1 MDLESIFGW
10 IEQSRYTVIGYD
22 SRGEMIKDELVSKLP
37 SLRLEVTDSSFSLRD
52 ELIREIRDRKASCVL
67 EGAEYDIPKFVIVD
81 MSLFSMNMDNYV
93 RMSRFS
99 ERMWADATEHGICVV
114 VLRQTNKILPDTEP
128 HDVSIRP
135 SQLLYS
141 ADFAISITSDSRSD
155 KATISVLKNR
165 YGHDQKKTEIT
176 LGQAK
181 DFNYISV
188 HETS

>member
-99 ERMWADATEHGICVV
+99 ERMWADAT
-114 VLRQTNKILPDTEP
+114 DM
-128 HDVSIRP
+128 VSA
-135 SQLLYS
+135 LWY
-141 ADFAISITSDSRSD
+141 
-155 KATISVLKNR
+155 
-165 YGHDQKKTEIT
+165 
-176 LGQAK
+176 
-181 DFNYISV
+181 
-188 HETS
+188 

>member
-1 MDLESIFGW
+1 
-10 IEQSRYTVIGYD
+10 
-22 SRGEMIKDELVSKLP
+22 
-37 SLRLEVTDSSFSLRD
+37 
-52 ELIREIRDRKASCVL
+52 
-67 EGAEYDIPKFVIVD
+67 
-81 MSLFSMNMDNYV
+81 
-93 RMSRFS
+93 
-99 ERMWADATEHGICVV
+99 
-114 VLRQTNKILPDTEP
+114 LRQTNKILPDTEP